1 MSARVTAPG
10 KGKYLAITGG
20 VGGAK
25 LCVGLAALVG
35 PESLAFLVNTG
46 DDFEHLGLHISPDID
61 TLTYALADLSNPDT
75 GWGRRG
81 ESWNFIATV
90 REFGGEG
97 WFNLGDRDLA
107 LHVLRSQRLRAGAS
121 LSAVTRELTT
131 ALGIAHEIWPM
142 SDAPVRTKVHTAE
155 GSLAF
160 QHYFVRDRCAPA
172 VTGFSFEGAA
182 AATLNPAAS
191 AWLEDPRL
199 AGVIICP
206 SNPYVSIDPILA
218 VPGLRARLRAS
229 RVPVVAIS
237 PIVAGLAIKGPTAK
251 MMAELQVPQTA
262 LAVASHYRELLDGFI
277 LDAQDAAL
285 VDTVAASELAAIA
298 APSVMVTLADKI
310 ALART
315 TLDFLHQLNAY
326 QAL

>member
-1 MSARVTAPG
+1 MSGQGNGQGNR
-10 KGKYLAITGG
+10 KYLAITGG

-25 LCVGLAALVG
+25 LCVGLAHVLG

-46 DDFEHLGLHISPDID
+46 DDFEHLGLHISPDLD
-61 TLTYALADLSNPDT
+61 TLTYALSDLSNPDT

-81 ESWNFIATV
+81 ESWDFIATV
-90 REFGGEG
+90 RELGGEG

-107 LHVLRSQRLRAGAS
+107 LHVLRTQRLRGGAS
-121 LSAVTRELTT
+121 LTAVVRGLKSAM
-131 ALGIAHEIWPM
+131 GIAHEIWPM
-142 SDAPVRTKVHTAE
+142 SDAPVRTVVHTAQ

-160 QHYFVRDRCAPA
+160 QHYFVRERCAPT
-172 VTGFSFEGAA
+172 VTGFTFEGATV
-182 AATLNPAAS
+182 ATLNPAAC
-191 AWLEDPRL
+191 AWLEDPHL

-206 SNPYVSIDPILA
+206 SNPYVSIDPVLA
-218 VPGLRARLRAS
+218 VPGLRARLRAL

-251 MMAELQVPQTA
+251 MMAELKVPQTA
-262 LAVASHYRELLDGFI
+262 VAVATHYRDVLDGFI

-285 VDTVAASELAAIA
+285 VDAVAASELAAIA

-315 TLDFLHQLNAY
+315 TLDFLHQLNAH